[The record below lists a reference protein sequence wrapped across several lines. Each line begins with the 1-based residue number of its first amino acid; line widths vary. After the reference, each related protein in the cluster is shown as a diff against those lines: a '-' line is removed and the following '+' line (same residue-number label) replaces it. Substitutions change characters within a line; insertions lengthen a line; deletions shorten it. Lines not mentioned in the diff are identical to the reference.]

1 MWRQAEASIHQGNLG
16 LTLPFQGPPILQAH
30 ILCFF
35 FFLQV
40 LTKHF
45 NIQRLCE
52 AARPGVG
59 ISLCQQFH
67 VSADSP
73 TERPLLLLLLSYF
86 SRVQLYSTP

>member
-1 MWRQAEASIHQGNLG
+1 MLASPVGPRFFLYRANLYFR
-16 LTLPFQGPPILQAH
+16 LTFSA
-30 ILCFF
+30 F

-86 SRVQLYSTP
+86 SRVQLYATP